1 MTFSPQSRTIPVLLA
16 VVSLCA
22 LLLFGCAQ
30 EPATTTEETATPP
43 AAEPSMG
50 GETTEPSEA
59 PTTAQAEPSLLNPSS
74 ITEQAPEEYTA
85 RFETSKGVVRI
96 QVTRS
101 SAPLGAD
108 RFYALI
114 KNGFYDGCR
123 FFRVV
128 PGFVVQ
134 FGLNGDPAINKVWRE
149 QQIRDDP
156 VVRTN
161 RRGTVTFATA
171 GANTRTTQL
180 FINLGANAF
189 LDSQGFA
196 PFGDVVEGMDVVE
209 SIYAGYGQEPDQ
221 GLITSQGNEY
231 LEGQFPRLDYIE
243 TAAIE

>member
-1 MTFSPQSRTIPVLLA
+1 MYAIRS
-16 VVSLCA
+16 
-22 LLLFGCAQ
+22 
-30 EPATTTEETATPP
+30 
-43 AAEPSMG
+43 
-50 GETTEPSEA
+50 
-59 PTTAQAEPSLLNPSS
+59 
-74 ITEQAPEEYTA
+74 YY
-85 RFETSKGVVRI
+85 
-96 QVTRS
+96 VTRS

-196 PFGDVVEGMDVVE
+196 PF
-209 SIYAGYGQEPDQ
+209 A
-221 GLITSQGNEY
+221 
-231 LEGQFPRLDYIE
+231 
-243 TAAIE
+243 